1 MDQTSDSSNDLV
13 ANLDESVLL
22 PQLGCPSGEVGVAV
36 GDMLERS
43 NEAVINA
50 SFDLLD
56 LHAGEQIMEV
66 GLGNGGHI
74 PAVLS
79 RAPGLRYAGVDISP
93 TMIEVAR
100 SRNAFSIARKQVVL
114 EVADVSLL
122 PFADHTFDKAVAINT
137 VYFWTSL
144 AAGLREIRRV
154 LRSNGVLAIAA
165 ITPDAAIEMPFA
177 AYGFAVYDALALEL
191 ACMAAGFNQVCIE
204 PFVEP
209 LTNPQAEAA
218 PREFFLVSASA
229 SNG

>member
-1 MDQTSDSSNDLV
+1 
-13 ANLDESVLL
+13 
-22 PQLGCPSGEVGVAV
+22 
-36 GDMLERS
+36 
-43 NEAVINA
+43 
-50 SFDLLD
+50 
-56 LHAGEQIMEV
+56 
-66 GLGNGGHI
+66 
-74 PAVLS
+74 
-79 RAPGLRYAGVDISP
+79 
-93 TMIEVAR
+93 MIEVAR

-165 ITPDAAIEMPFA
+165 ITPEAAIEMPFA